1 MTESVKTFDWLKSG
15 EFVIFEF
22 YHPDMKITAD
32 LHLHSKYSRGCSKNL
47 DLENLSYYAKL
58 KGLKLLITGDFT
70 HPAWFKEISQ
80 KLEPA
85 GDGIYKLKNDADIYF
100 LLGGEI
106 SSIFSRKGVVKKIH
120 YLVIL
125 PRFDLVEKLNKKL
138 SIYANL
144 ASDGRPI
151 LGLDILDFMKILF
164 DLYEEAIFIPA
175 HIWTPWFSL
184 YGSMSG
190 FDSIYDAFNDYV
202 KYLTAIETGLSSSPQ
217 MNWRIPELDN
227 ISIVSF
233 SDSHSPQ
240 PHRLGR
246 EATLFEIEELSYK
259 NIYQAMKNPDEKNR
273 ILMTIEFF
281 PEEGKYHY
289 DGHRL
294 CKIRFSPEESKEN
307 NFLCPVCGKKITIG
321 VLSRIEKLAQ
331 RSSDFLDPQRPPFKM
346 TVPLLEI
353 LAQIYKSQV
362 TTKKVWEKYLDL
374 VKKFGSELD
383 ILIGNYDQE
392 RMKYEEPLIF
402 QALSKIDKEE
412 IILEPGYDGEY
423 GKVII
428 RLNEVEKKEK
438 RLF

>member
-1 MTESVKTFDWLKSG
+1 MVSAPAWGAGGCGFESR
-15 EFVIFEF
+15 
-22 YHPDMKITAD
+22 HPDMKIFVD

-85 GDGIYKLKNDADIYF
+85 GDGIYKLKNDTDIYF

-106 SSIFSRKGVVKKIH
+106 SSIFSRKGVVKKVH

-125 PRFDLVEKLNKKL
+125 PRFDLAEKLNKKL
-138 SIYANL
+138 SLYANL

-151 LGLDILDFMKILF
+151 LGLDVLDLMKILF
-164 DLYEEAIFIPA
+164 DLYEETIFIPA

-184 YGSMSG
+184 YGSVSG

-202 KYLTAIETGLSSSPQ
+202 KYVTAVETGLSSSPQ

-246 EATLFEIEELSYK
+246 EATLLEVEELSYK

-307 NFLCPVCGKKITIG
+307 NFLCPVCGKKVTIG
-321 VLSRIEKLAQ
+321 VLSRVEKLAQ
-331 RSSDFLDPQRPPFKM
+331 RPANFLDPQRPPFKM

-374 VKKFGSELD
+374 VKKFGSEFD
-383 ILIGNYDQE
+383 ILTGNYNQE
-392 RMKYEEPLIF
+392 KMKDEEPLLF
-402 QALSKIDKEE
+402 QALDKIDKEE

-428 RLNEVEKKEK
+428 KLNEVEEKEK

>member
-1 MTESVKTFDWLKSG
+1 
-15 EFVIFEF
+15 
-22 YHPDMKITAD
+22 MKIFAD
-32 LHLHSKYSRGCSKNL
+32 LHLHSKYARGCSKNL
-47 DLENLSYYAKL
+47 NLENLAYYAKL

-70 HPAWFKEISQ
+70 HPLWFKEISK
-80 KLEPA
+80 KLEEA
-85 GDGIYKLKNDADIYF
+85 GDGVYKLKNNSETYF

-106 SSIFSRKGVVKKIH
+106 SSIFSRKGVVKRIH

-125 PRFDLVEKLNKKL
+125 PKFELVEKLNKKL
-138 SIYANL
+138 SLYSNL
-144 ASDGRPI
+144 SSDGRPI
-151 LGLDILDFMKILF
+151 LGLDVIDFIKILF
-164 DLYEEAIFIPA
+164 DIYEEAIFIPA

-202 KYLTAIETGLSSSPQ
+202 KYVTAVETGLSSSPQ

-233 SDSHSPQ
+233 SDSHSFY

-246 EATLFEIEELSYK
+246 EATLFEVENISYK
-259 NIYQAMKNPDEKNR
+259 NIYKAMKNPDEKNK

-294 CKIRFSPEESKEN
+294 CQIRFSPEESKKN
-307 NFLCPVCGKKITIG
+307 NFLCPKCKKSVTIG
-321 VLSRIEKLAQ
+321 VMSRIEYLAK
-331 RSSDFLDPQRPPFKM
+331 RDKNFYDNNRPPFIM
-346 TVPLLEI
+346 TPPLTEI
-353 LAQIYKSQV
+353 LSQIYQTQPTS
-362 TTKKVWEKYLDL
+362 KKVLNKYIDL
-374 VKKFGSELD
+374 INKFGYELD
-383 ILIGNYDQE
+383 ILTGNYDKEKLQ
-392 RMKYEEPLIF
+392 EEPLLF
-402 QALSKIDKEE
+402 QALDKISKKD

-428 RLNEVEKKEK
+428 KIDNNLNNNLNKKK
-438 RLF
+438 DINLKKKTLF